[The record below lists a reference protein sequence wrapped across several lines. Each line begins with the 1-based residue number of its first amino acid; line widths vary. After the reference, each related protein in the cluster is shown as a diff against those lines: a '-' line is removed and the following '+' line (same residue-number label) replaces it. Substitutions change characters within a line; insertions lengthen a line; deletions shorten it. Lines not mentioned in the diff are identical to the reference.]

1 MPDDVETSDEEELAV
16 DEAVHSSPRYGSE
29 SNPVTLDETDDSHP
43 RGAQKAHPLVID
55 DDDDD
60 EFSDDGLNGH
70 PQDTSM
76 SIILCGSPVRLWKL
90 LC

>member
-1 MPDDVETSDEEELAV
+1 VPDDVETSDEEELAV

-29 SNPVTLDETDDSHP
+29 SNPVTLDETDDSHS

-55 DDDDD
+55 DDDD
-60 EFSDDGLNGH
+60 EFSDDGFNGH

-76 SIILCGSPVRLWKL
+76 STIFCGSPMKLWRS